1 MASTDIDDEFNE
13 RYAPAETKLNELV
26 ATYGK
31 ELTPESLES
40 IKLFYN
46 SNRDK
51 NAFKHAFEKGMIE
64 NKNKEFI
71 HLPEELKNNIS
82 SYLEAN
88 PPFVTFKPADQTL
101 GGSRKK
107 QNKQKNKKKTKTKTK
122 QTKTTKN
129 KKQNKQKT
137 NKKQTNK
144 KQTKTTTKQTKNKK
158 QKTKNKKTNLKIL

>member
-51 NAFKHAFEKGMIE
+51 NAFKHAFEKGIIE

-129 KKQNKQKT
+129 KQK
-137 NKKQTNK
+137 N
-144 KQTKTTTKQTKNKK
+144 KQTKTKHKKNTKKNKTNKK
-158 QKTKNKKTNLKIL
+158 QKTKKSKNLKIL